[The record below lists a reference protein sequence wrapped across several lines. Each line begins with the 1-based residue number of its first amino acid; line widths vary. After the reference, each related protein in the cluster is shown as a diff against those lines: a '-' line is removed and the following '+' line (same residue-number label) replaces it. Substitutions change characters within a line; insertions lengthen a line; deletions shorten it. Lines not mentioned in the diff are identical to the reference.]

1 MEQRQRCSYFLLG
14 GMKLATTRII
24 PLHVGKGRTES
35 RAIADILDYATNPEK
50 TDGGRLIS
58 SFGCDSRVADA
69 EFMLAKRQYIAA
81 TGRSRGRD
89 DVLAYQVRQSFKPG
103 EITPEE
109 ANRLGVEFAQRFTK
123 GSHAFIVCTHIDK
136 AHVHNHIIWSAVD
149 LGSRRKFR
157 NFWNSTRA
165 VRRLS
170 DTICVENG
178 LSIVED
184 PKPHG
189 KSYGQWLGDQ
199 AKLSHRELLRIAL
212 DEALAKR
219 PADLEALWKLLRAA
233 GVEVICRG
241 KAVTL
246 QAPGWQRPARLSSL
260 GEEYSLEALTTVLSG
275 QKSHTPRKQRAAEAP
290 QKVNLLVDIQAKLQT
305 GKGAGYAQWAKVFNL
320 KQMAKTLNYLT
331 EHGLLE
337 YAALEEQTKAATDQY
352 RQLSDQLKAVEKR
365 MADLSAMR
373 TQILN
378 YIKTRDTYVAY
389 RKAGYSK
396 KFLAAHEG
404 EITLH
409 RAAKKFFDELG
420 LTKLPTIKEIQAE
433 YTALQA
439 EKKAIYPDFH
449 EARTQMRE
457 LLTVQANIVRLLYS
471 RGKNQDQKHTITELA

>member
-1 MEQRQRCSYFLLG
+1 
-14 GMKLATTRII
+14 MKLATTRII

-35 RAIADILDYATNPEK
+35 RAIADILDYAANPEK

-58 SFGCDSRVADA
+58 SFCCDSRVADA
-69 EFMLAKRQYIAA
+69 EFMLAKQQYLFA

-109 ANRLGVEFAQRFTK
+109 ANRLGVEFARRFTK
-123 GSHAFIVCTHIDK
+123 GNHAFIVCTHIDK

-149 LGSRRKFR
+149 LNCRRKFR

-184 PKPHG
+184 PKPYG

-199 AKLSHRELLRIAL
+199 AKPSHRELLRIAL
-212 DEALAKR
+212 DEALAKH
-219 PADLEALWKLLRAA
+219 PADLEALWQLLRAA
-233 GVEVICRG
+233 GVEVKCRG
-241 KAVTL
+241 KAITL

-260 GEEYSLEALTTVLSG
+260 GEGYSLEALSAVLSG
-275 QKSHTPRKQRAAEAP
+275 QKTHTPRKRRAAAVP

-337 YAALEEQTKAATDQY
+337 YAALEEQTEVATVQY
-352 RQLSDQLKAVEKR
+352 RQLSDQLKAIEKR

-404 EITLH
+404 DLTLH
-409 RAAKKFFDELG
+409 RAAKKFFDDQG
-420 LTKLPTIKEIQAE
+420 LAKLPAIKEIQAE
-433 YTALQA
+433 FTALQA
-439 EKKAIYPDFH
+439 KKKAIYPDFH
-449 EARTQMRE
+449 QTRTQMRE
-457 LLTVQANIVRLLYS
+457 LLTVKANVDRLRDPDDLELEQAGRTKVVKSDIGNPEV
-471 RGKNQDQKHTITELA
+471 E

>member
-1 MEQRQRCSYFLLG
+1 M
-14 GMKLATTRII
+14 

-35 RAIADILDYATNPEK
+35 CAIADILDYAANPEK

-69 EFMLAKRQYIAA
+69 EFLLAKRQYLSA

-109 ANRLGVEFAQRFTK
+109 ANRLGVEFARRFTK
-123 GSHAFIVCTHIDK
+123 GNHAFIVCTHIDK
-136 AHVHNHIIWSAVD
+136 AHIHNHIIWSAVD
-149 LGSRRKFR
+149 LNCRRKYR
-157 NFWNSTRA
+157 NFWGSSRA

-212 DEALAKR
+212 DEALAKH
-219 PADLEALWKLLRAA
+219 PADLEALWQLLRAA
-233 GVEVICRG
+233 GVEVKYHGRAI
-241 KAVTL
+241 TL

-275 QKSHTPRKQRAAEAP
+275 QKTHMPRKHRTAAAP
-290 QKVNLLVDIQAKLQT
+290 QKVNLLVDIQSKLQA
-305 GKGAGYAQWAKVFNL
+305 GKGAGYAQWAKIFNL

-337 YAALEEQTKAATDQY
+337 YAALEEQTEVATVQY
-352 RQLSDQLKAVEKR
+352 RQLSDQLKAIEKR

-373 TQILN
+373 TQILH

-396 KFLAAHEG
+396 RFLAAHEG

-409 RAAKKFFDELG
+409 RAAKKFFDNQG
-420 LTKLPTIKEIQAE
+420 LTKLPTIKQIQAE
-433 YTALQA
+433 YAALQG
-439 EKKAIYPDFH
+439 EKKTIYPKFH

-457 LLTVQANIVRLLYS
+457 LLTVKANVDRLLDPQERS
-471 RGKNQDQKHTITELA
+471 TEPTQTAQR

>member
-1 MEQRQRCSYFLLG
+1 M
-14 GMKLATTRII
+14 ATTSIM
-24 PLHVGKGRTES
+24 PLHTGKGRS
-35 RAIADILDYATNPEK
+35 VRRAIQDSINYVKNPAK
-50 TDGGRLIS
+50 TDEGRLVTSYQCNGEI
-58 SFGCDSRVADA
+58 ADA
-69 EFMLAKRQYIAA
+69 EFLLAKRQYIAA
-81 TGRSRGRD
+81 TGRVRGKD
-89 DVLAYQVRQSFKPG
+89 DIIAYHLRQSFVPG

-109 ANRLGVEFAQRFTK
+109 ANRLGVEFARRFTK
-123 GSHAFIVCTHIDK
+123 GNHAFVVCTHIDK

-149 LGSRRKFR
+149 LSCHRKFR

-178 LSIVED
+178 LSIVEN

-219 PADLEALWKLLRAA
+219 PADLEALWQLLRAA
-233 GVEVICRG
+233 GVAVKYRG
-241 KAVTL
+241 KAITL
-246 QAPGWQRPARLSSL
+246 QAPGWERPARLSSL
-260 GEEYSLEALTTVLSG
+260 GEAYSLEALTAVLSG
-275 QKSHTPRKQRAAEAP
+275 QKTHTPRKRRTAAAP
-290 QKVNLLVDIQAKLQT
+290 QKVNLLVDIQAKLQA

-352 RQLSDQLKAVEKR
+352 RQLSNQLKAIEKR
-365 MADLSAMR
+365 MADLSDMR

-396 KFLAAHEG
+396 RFLAAHEG

-409 RAAKKFFDELG
+409 RAAKKFFDNQG
-420 LTKLPTIKEIQAE
+420 LTKLPTIKQIQAE
-433 YTALQA
+433 YAALQG
-439 EKKAIYPDFH
+439 EKKTIYPKFH

-457 LLTVQANIVRLLYS
+457 LLTVKANVDRLLDPQERS
-471 RGKNQDQKHTITELA
+471 VEPIKTERR

>member
-1 MEQRQRCSYFLLG
+1 
-14 GMKLATTRII
+14 MKLATTRIM

-35 RAIADILDYATNPEK
+35 RAIADILDYAANPEK

-58 SFGCDSRVADA
+58 SYGCDSRVADA

-109 ANRLGVEFAQRFTK
+109 ANRLGVEFARRFTK
-123 GSHAFIVCTHIDK
+123 GNHAFIVCTHIDK
-136 AHVHNHIIWSAVD
+136 AHIHNHIIWSAVD
-149 LGSRRKFR
+149 LNCRRKFR

-219 PADLEALWKLLRAA
+219 PADLEALWQLLRAA
-233 GVEVICRG
+233 GVAVKCRG

-260 GEEYSLEALTTVLSG
+260 GEEYSLEALTAVLSG
-275 QKSHTPRKQRAAEAP
+275 QKTHTPRKRRAAAVP
-290 QKVNLLVDIQAKLQT
+290 QKVNLLVDIQAKLQA
-305 GKGAGYAQWAKVFNL
+305 GKGDGYAQWAKVFNL

-337 YAALEEQTKAATDQY
+337 YAALEKQTEAATAQY
-352 RQLSDQLKAVEKR
+352 RQLSDELKAIEKR

-373 TQILN
+373 TQILH

-409 RAAKKFFDELG
+409 RAAKKFFDDQG
-420 LTKLPTIKEIQAE
+420 LTNHPTIKEIQAE
-433 YTALQA
+433 FAALQA

-449 EARTQMRE
+449 KSRTHMRE
-457 LLTVQANIVRLLYS
+457 LLTVKANVDRLLDPQERS
-471 RGKNQDQKHTITELA
+471 TEPTQTAQR

>member
-1 MEQRQRCSYFLLG
+1 M
-14 GMKLATTRII
+14 
-24 PLHVGKGRTES
+24 PLHVGRGRTES
-35 RAIADILDYATNPEK
+35 CAIADILDYAANPEK

-58 SFGCDSRVADA
+58 SYGCDSRVADA
-69 EFMLAKRQYIAA
+69 EFLLAKRQYIAA

-109 ANRLGVEFAQRFTK
+109 ANRLGVEFARRFTK
-123 GSHAFIVCTHIDK
+123 GNHAFIVCTHIDK

-149 LGSRRKFR
+149 LSCHRKFR

-184 PKPHG
+184 PQPHG

-212 DEALAKR
+212 DEAMAKH
-219 PADLEALWKLLRAA
+219 PTDLEALWQLLRAA
-233 GVEVICRG
+233 GVEVKYRG
-241 KAVTL
+241 KAITL
-246 QAPGWQRPARLSSL
+246 QAPGWQRPARLSGL

-275 QKSHTPRKQRAAEAP
+275 QKAHTPRKRRAAEAP
-290 QKVNLLVDIQAKLQT
+290 QKVDLLVDIQAKLQA
-305 GKGAGYAQWAKVFNL
+305 GKGAGYTQWAKVFNL

-404 EITLH
+404 KITLH

-433 YTALQA
+433 FTALQA

-457 LLTVQANIVRLLYS
+457 LLTVKANVDRLLAP
-471 RGKNQDQKHTITELA
+471 QDRSAEPTQTAQR

>member
-1 MEQRQRCSYFLLG
+1 M
-14 GMKLATTRII
+14 
-24 PLHVGKGRTES
+24 
-35 RAIADILDYATNPEK
+35 
-50 TDGGRLIS
+50 
-58 SFGCDSRVADA
+58 
-69 EFMLAKRQYIAA
+69 
-81 TGRSRGRD
+81 
-89 DVLAYQVRQSFKPG
+89 
-103 EITPEE
+103 
-109 ANRLGVEFAQRFTK
+109 
-123 GSHAFIVCTHIDK
+123 
-136 AHVHNHIIWSAVD
+136 
-149 LGSRRKFR
+149 
-157 NFWNSTRA
+157 
-165 VRRLS
+165 
-170 DTICVENG
+170 ENG
-178 LSIVED
+178 LSIVEN

-219 PADLEALWKLLRAA
+219 PANLEALWQLLRAA
-233 GVEVICRG
+233 GVEVKCRG
-241 KAVTL
+241 KAITL

-260 GEEYSLEALTTVLSG
+260 GEGYSLEALTTVLSG
-275 QKSHTPRKQRAAEAP
+275 QKTHTPRKRRTAAAP
-290 QKVNLLVDIQAKLQT
+290 QKVNLLVDIQAKLQA

-337 YAALEEQTKAATDQY
+337 YAALEEQTEVATVQY
-352 RQLSDQLKAVEKR
+352 RQLSEQLKAIEKR

-373 TQILN
+373 TQILH

-404 EITLH
+404 EILLH
-409 RAAKKFFDELG
+409 RAAKKFFDDQG

-433 YTALQA
+433 YAALQA

-457 LLTVQANIVRLLYS
+457 LLTVKANVDRLLDPQERS
-471 RGKNQDQKHTITELA
+471 TEPTQTAQR

>member
-1 MEQRQRCSYFLLG
+1 MEQRCRCSYFLLG
-14 GMKLATTRII
+14 GMKLATTRIM

-35 RAIADILDYATNPEK
+35 CAIADILDYAANPEK

-69 EFMLAKRQYIAA
+69 EFLLAKRQYLSA

-109 ANRLGVEFAQRFTK
+109 ANRLGVEFARRFTK
-123 GSHAFIVCTHIDK
+123 GNHAFVVCTHIDK

-149 LGSRRKFR
+149 LSSRRKFR

-212 DEALAKR
+212 DEALAKH
-219 PADLEALWKLLRAA
+219 PADLEALWQLLRAA
-233 GVEVICRG
+233 GVAVKYRG
-241 KAVTL
+241 KAITL

-260 GEEYSLEALTTVLSG
+260 GEAYSLEALSAVLSG
-275 QKSHTPRKQRAAEAP
+275 QKAHIPRKRRTAAAP
-290 QKVNLLVDIQAKLQT
+290 QKVNLLVDIQTKLQA

-337 YAALEEQTKAATDQY
+337 YAALEEQTEAATVQY
-352 RQLSDQLKAVEKR
+352 RQLSDQLKAIEKR

-404 EITLH
+404 DLTLH
-409 RAAKKFFDELG
+409 RAAKKFFDDQG

-433 YTALQA
+433 FTALQA
-439 EKKAIYPDFH
+439 EKKSIYPDFH

-457 LLTVQANIVRLLYS
+457 LLTVKANVDRLLHQ
-471 RGKNQDQKHTITELA
+471 RKQTHKAQAR

>member
-1 MEQRQRCSYFLLG
+1 M
-14 GMKLATTRII
+14 

-35 RAIADILDYATNPEK
+35 RAIADILDYAANPEK

-69 EFMLAKRQYIAA
+69 EFLLAKRQYLSA
-81 TGRSRGRD
+81 TGRSRARD
-89 DVLAYQVRQSFKPG
+89 DVLAYQVRQSFKPN

-109 ANRLGVEFAQRFTK
+109 ANRLGAEFARRFTK
-123 GSHAFIVCTHIDK
+123 GNHAFVVCTHIDK

-149 LGSRRKFR
+149 LSSRRKFR

-178 LSIVED
+178 LSIVEN

-199 AKLSHRELLRIAL
+199 AKLSHRELLQIAL

-219 PADLEALWKLLRAA
+219 PADLEALWQLLRAA
-233 GVEVICRG
+233 GVEVKCRG
-241 KAVTL
+241 KAITL
-246 QAPGWQRPARLSSL
+246 QAPGWQRSARLSSL
-260 GEEYSLEALTTVLSG
+260 GEEYSLEALTPVLSG
-275 QKSHTPRKQRAAEAP
+275 QKTHTHRKRCTATAP
-290 QKVNLLVDIQAKLQT
+290 QKVNLLVDIQAKLQA

-320 KQMAKTLNYLT
+320 KQMANTLNYLT

-337 YAALEEQTKAATDQY
+337 YAALEEQTEAATTQY
-352 RQLSDQLKAVEKR
+352 RQLSNQLKTIEKR
-365 MADLSAMR
+365 MADLTAMR

-396 KFLAAHEG
+396 KFLATHEG

-409 RAAKKFFDELG
+409 RAAKKFFDDQG

-433 YTALQA
+433 YSELQA
-439 EKKAIYPDFH
+439 KKKAIYPDFH

-457 LLTVQANIVRLLYS
+457 LLTVKVNVDRLLDPQERS
-471 RGKNQDQKHTITELA
+471 TEPTQTAQR